1 MRRYSSCRVLV
12 SASCL
17 ACLLA
22 AEVAWCAEP
31 SENEAAVRSLVRS
44 ALQSEVAGDAQR
56 RRELLEQ
63 ALMMAPAYPPA
74 NWPLGR
80 IEVGGR
86 WATLDEAVRLDA
98 DNRRRIEYRRMRDEA
113 LGDARRELNLA
124 RWCAQER
131 LSDEAQLHYA
141 RLLHVG
147 VLDQKTRA
155 EAMRVLQLREIG
167 GTLVTEEQFRQAK
180 EAASQIQQA
189 AKRWEPKF
197 RAWQKAIDGTNAA
210 SRVHAIEQM
219 RKIDDP
225 HVIPLAESFL
235 LACGPAYGEQ
245 LAGLLARFP
254 QWEATQALA
263 RAAVLPQW
271 PNVRQE
277 AIRRLKQRPMH
288 EYMPLL
294 LSSLVSPVRSRWSVT
309 DNAWGAIQYEHR
321 FFREGPN
328 QNLAVAM
335 EHVALPVLQI
345 TDSVAVGPPI
355 ERFNLPSDPERFPI
369 IHWGRTYEF
378 RGYDIVNDS
387 NQYLAALSCLM
398 EAQRRERILGDFNA
412 AVDFNNEPV
421 FTALEETTGRF
432 HHRNPAA
439 WWDWWEKYNEVHNEV
454 VPGKPIQY
462 LFHRSWSTQD
472 IYAREL
478 YQPVDLYFNLNPN
491 SCFLAGTTVWTD
503 RGRIPI
509 EQIKIGDRVLSKDPD
524 SGKLAFKLVL
534 NTTIR
539 PPASMT
545 KITVDGEDLITTL
558 GHPFWVSKK
567 RWCMA
572 KELEP
577 GDQLHGVHGI
587 LSVDATD
594 THVPMNVAHNLVVAD
609 WATYFVGEKG
619 ALVHDNTYRAPARAL
634 IPGLVI
640 ENE

>member
-56 RRELLEQ
+56 RQELLEQ

-80 IEVGGR
+80 IEVDGR
-86 WATLDEAVRLDA
+86 WMTLDDAVLLDA
-98 DNRRRIEYRRMRDEA
+98 DDQRRAQYRGLRDEA

-124 RWCAQER
+124 RWCARER

-155 EAMRVLQLREIG
+155 EAMRVLQLRDIG
-167 GTLVTEEQFRQAK
+167 GRLVTEEQFRQARD
-180 EAASQIQQA
+180 AANQIQQA

-235 LACGPAYGEQ
+235 LACGPAYGEE

-271 PNVRQE
+271 LNVRQE
-277 AIRRLKQRPMH
+277 AIRHLKQRPMH

-294 LSSLVSPVRSRWSVT
+294 LSSLVSPIRSRWSVA
-309 DNAWGAIQYEHR
+309 DNAWGAIHFEHV
-321 FFREGPN
+321 FFREGPTR
-328 QNLAVAM
+328 NLAVEWNM
-335 EHVALPVLQI
+335 L
-345 TDSVAVGPPI
+345 
-355 ERFNLPSDPERFPI
+355 
-369 IHWGRTYEF
+369 
-378 RGYDIVNDS
+378 
-387 NQYLAALSCLM
+387 LSRM
-398 EAQRRERILGDFNA
+398 F
-412 AVDFNNEPV
+412 
-421 FTALEETTGRF
+421 
-432 HHRNPAA
+432 
-439 WWDWWEKYNEVHNEV
+439 
-454 VPGKPIQY
+454 
-462 LFHRSWSTQD
+462 
-472 IYAREL
+472 
-478 YQPVDLYFNLNPN
+478 
-491 SCFLAGTTVWTD
+491 
-503 RGRIPI
+503 
-509 EQIKIGDRVLSKDPD
+509 
-524 SGKLAFKLVL
+524 
-534 NTTIR
+534 
-539 PPASMT
+539 M
-545 KITVDGEDLITTL
+545 
-558 GHPFWVSKK
+558 
-567 RWCMA
+567 
-572 KELEP
+572 
-577 GDQLHGVHGI
+577 
-587 LSVDATD
+587 
-594 THVPMNVAHNLVVAD
+594 
-609 WATYFVGEKG
+609 
-619 ALVHDNTYRAPARAL
+619 
-634 IPGLVI
+634 
-640 ENE
+640 